1 MNRDTARKLNHDLK
15 DLRQRPGTP
24 HMAVVTGTAPL
35 TVQVA
40 GEPTNLTA
48 VRLASYTPTLS
59 DTVLVLMGMGPV
71 VILGKI
77 V

>member
-1 MNRDTARKLNHDLK
+1 MNRATTRKLNHDLK
-15 DLRQRPGTP
+15 QIRQRSRSP

-40 GEPTNLTA
+40 GEPTNLSA
-48 VRLASYTPTLS
+48 VRIASYAPALN

-71 VILGKI
+71 LIVGKI